1 MHSTSPR
8 ITSFLIKVA
17 SRCNLDC
24 SYCYVYHHADQNWRL
39 MPKYLS
45 QENRNAFAERLAE
58 YIQQAGLTHCLVVF
72 HGGEPLLAGAESLA
86 TFAAEIQASTTEK
99 VDFSL
104 QTNGMLLDNSVLD
117 ILKNANI
124 AVSLSLDGPRKVN
137 DKHRITRKKRSSF
150 DRTFDALQKLKQY
163 PNIFSGVIAV
173 IDPFTP
179 PDEILAFF
187 AEHKLPNL
195 DFLLPDAHHLRPP
208 LGRDENPDLYV
219 DWLTSAF
226 DLWFDHFP
234 HIPLRTFEALLDAIS
249 GLPSR
254 TDAFGFGDV
263 SLITIE
269 TDGSYHDLDVLKITR
284 DAATKLTGTVKD
296 TPIAIAAAS
305 AQINIHRN
313 LIKKQGL
320 CQQCQEC
327 SIVDI
332 CGGGSLPHRFGFK
345 GFDHPTIYCRE
356 MFALVMHVRKRL
368 DELLIQKSNTIKSPE
383 APSDFDIDE
392 FDYAERAVR
401 FISELYNLTQKTA
414 RHEFLRTLDRLDLS
428 DDSVHRYVSEIKNLS
443 SDDLSELTIQ
453 PGAIAWRR
461 TMDAHLDGRVMWDV
475 DGAQIY
481 ARNSYLGYLL
491 AQLRSGSKLR
501 IGDFDPWLRIP
512 FGNAIRFEDEEIAA
526 IARPLVDNALSI
538 IYSWRPDLGREI
550 RQISRSIQFIRD
562 PLAHPE
568 KIVSFSD
575 NSTPGALFVSVMQKN
590 SLIDPYDLADSLLHE
605 HRHQKLYLIERCY
618 PMMETTSMLVSS
630 PWREDLRPPSGL
642 LHAVFVFVELYRFWL
657 FVQEQGPFYT
667 QNRASVNI
675 HENGKRLN
683 DAFATLNSCPLT
695 NIGHKLVASLRNS
708 VRLESGN

>member
-1 MHSTSPR
+1 MHSISPR
-8 ITSFLIKVA
+8 ITSFLVKVA

-58 YIQQAGLTHCLVVF
+58 YIQQTGIMHCLVVF

-86 TFAAEIQASTTEK
+86 TFAAEIRTSTTAK

-104 QTNGMLLDNSVLD
+104 QTNGMLLDNSALD
-117 ILKNANI
+117 IFENANI
-124 AVSLSLDGPRKVN
+124 SISLSLDGPRKVN
-137 DKHRITRKKRSSF
+137 DKYRITRKKRSSF
-150 DRTFDALQKLKQY
+150 DQTFNALQKLKQY

-187 AEHKLPNL
+187 AEHQLPNL

-219 DWLTSAF
+219 DWLINAF
-226 DLWFDHFP
+226 DLWIDHFS
-234 HIPLRTFEALLDAIS
+234 HIPLRTFESLLDVIS

-296 TPIAIAAAS
+296 TPIAFAAAS
-305 AQINIHRN
+305 AQINDHRN
-313 LIKKQGL
+313 FLKKQGL
-320 CQQCQEC
+320 CHQCQEC

-332 CGGGSLPHRFGFK
+332 CGGGSLPHRFGSK

-368 DELLIQKSNTIKSPE
+368 DELLIQKSDSIKSLE
-383 APSDFDIDE
+383 APSDFDIGE
-392 FDYAERAVR
+392 FDYAEHAIS
-401 FISELYNLTQKTA
+401 FISELCNLAQKTA

-428 DDSVHRYVSEIKNLS
+428 DDSAHRYVSEIKNLS

-461 TMDAHLDGRVMWDV
+461 TMDAHLDGRSMWSV
-475 DGAQIY
+475 DGAQIH

-491 AQLRSGSKLR
+491 AQLRSGSRLR

-526 IARPLVDNALSI
+526 TAHPLVNDALSI
-538 IYSWRPDLGREI
+538 IYAWRPDLGREM
-550 RQISRSIQFIRD
+550 RHISRSIQFIRD
-562 PLAHPE
+562 PLAHPA

-575 NSTPGALFVSVMQKN
+575 NSVPGALFVSVMQEN
-590 SLIDPYDLADSLLHE
+590 SFIDPYDLADSLLHE
-605 HRHQKLYLIERCY
+605 HRHQKLYLIEKFH
-618 PMMETTSMLVSS
+618 PMTEATSMLVSS

-642 LHAVFVFVELYRFWL
+642 LHAVFVFVELHRFWL
-657 FVQEQGPFYT
+657 FVQKQGPFYLK
-667 QNRASVNI
+667 NRASVNI

-683 DAFATLNSCPLT
+683 DAFSTLDNCPLT

-708 VRLESGN
+708 VRLQLGN